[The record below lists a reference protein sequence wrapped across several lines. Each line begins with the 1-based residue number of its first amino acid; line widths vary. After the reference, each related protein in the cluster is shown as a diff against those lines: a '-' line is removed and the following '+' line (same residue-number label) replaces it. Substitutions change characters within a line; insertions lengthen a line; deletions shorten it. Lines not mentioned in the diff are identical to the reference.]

1 MEYGNV
7 SYRDL
12 KARQEKLEGKGG
24 HEGFWLGTVGH
35 ELIETKT
42 GMELSNNCP
51 PQPNINK
58 NWYWPMHE

>member
-51 PQPNINK
+51 PPNQI
-58 NWYWPMHE
+58 